1 MNRRKFLTGRA
12 AVQGGIRTTGD
23 LRFRH
28 EPLPPPMTD
37 ADSLVGLEPYS
48 GPWGFNEAAHLLRRA
63 LFGVTKA
70 DIDAVTALSMSDAVD
85 ALLENTP
92 APPTPKSVVNQ
103 VEVEWV
109 NGAFDSSKE
118 NTYQTYLLSWWIDL
132 MLQQGRTLTEKMTL
146 FWHNH
151 FANGSLSVKD
161 ARYMYRQNAL
171 FRANAFGNFRT
182 LVRDVTLDPAMLRY
196 LNGSTNVKG
205 TPNENY
211 ARELQE
217 LFTIGKGPERAPGD
231 YTNYTEA
238 DIKEAAR
245 VLTGWRDDQTI
256 INAKF
261 TSGNHDSGNKTF
273 SANYGGRTI
282 TGGSSESIARR
293 ELDDLLDMIFEQE
306 ATATYICRKLYRF
319 FVDYIVDPAVETE
332 VVTAMA
338 TILRANNFDV
348 KPVLSALFK
357 SAHFYSGGRIGCM
370 IKTPTDLLLGTVRT
384 FTWLNDAE
392 HETLYPATTA
402 KRNWAYRTL
411 RRQMATMGMDLM
423 NPPNVAGWPEYWQ
436 GPTYHELWINADT
449 LQKRINFLNDVSFN
463 GLLLDEAYYKSW
475 IDVIEFAKR
484 TSKPSDPAILIA
496 ESAQMLFT
504 AELTDTQKATLKDIL
519 LPGLPDYE
527 WTLEWNDY
535 IDLPDDVTR
544 RKRIEDKLR
553 ELFKYMLAMAE
564 YQLS

>member
-1 MNRRKFLTGRA
+1 
-12 AVQGGIRTTGD
+12 
-23 LRFRH
+23 
-28 EPLPPPMTD
+28 MTD

-48 GPWGFNEAAHLLRRA
+48 GPWGFNEAAHLLRRT

-92 APPTPKSVVNQ
+92 APPTPKSVSNQ

-132 MLQQGRTLTEKMTL
+132 MLRQGRTLTEKMTL

-231 YTNYTEA
+231 YTNYTEG

-245 VLTGWRDDQTI
+245 ILTGWRDDQTT

-273 SANYGGRTI
+273 SANYGGKTI
-282 TGGSSESIARR
+282 TGGSSESVARR

-484 TSKPSDPAILIA
+484 TSKPSDPAILINEA
-496 ESAQMLFT
+496 AGMLFA

-527 WTLEWNDY
+527 WALEWNDY